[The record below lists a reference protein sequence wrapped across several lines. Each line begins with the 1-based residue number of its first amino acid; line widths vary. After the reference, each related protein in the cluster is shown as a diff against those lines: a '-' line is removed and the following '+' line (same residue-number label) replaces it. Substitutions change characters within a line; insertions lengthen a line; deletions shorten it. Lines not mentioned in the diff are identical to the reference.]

1 MDNREKKGLENAKDW
16 TEAEI
21 KIAEKLLSSNDGLA
35 KDVVEQSK
43 HNARRWFV
51 AWLITLAVLAAT
63 NAAWIYV
70 FQSYDYVSQSS
81 DGVNNIN
88 SGTQGDITNEPESEN

>member
-21 KIAEKLLSSNDGLA
+21 KIAEKLLASNDGLA

-51 AWLITLAVLAAT
+51 AWIITLAVLAAT

-70 FQSYDYVSQSS
+70 FQSYDYVSQDGEGYNYYNS
-81 DGVNNIN
+81 DVGGNVNN
-88 SGTQGDITNEPESEN
+88 GPED